1 MSAYDFLPKCM
12 KRKNIMGPWMFKK
25 ERSILGPIVIGIP
38 QQEQGM

>member
-1 MSAYDFLPKCM
+1 MNACDFLLECV
-12 KRKNIMGPWMFKK
+12 KRKNIMGPWMVEK